1 MVCTFILPLLSVAL
15 VLFSLISHP
24 LADAFEE
31 SSQDLESAKTRLEV
45 EVEESRKTN
54 DRENEAREAAET
66 ARARIQRELAE
77 LREKYDEEVIIRTNL
92 ERYEYSSYSCL
103 SSSHTC
109 IRTRKKAE
117 ADYEDAKEQLEVE
130 SKLRAKLE
138 RDVKAQAKGGKDLQT
153 AKAEADKLKARVTS
167 LEKMEADYKRYV
179 PHHLSFSL
187 SLLYLVLC

>member
-1 MVCTFILPLLSVAL
+1 M
-15 VLFSLISHP
+15 
-24 LADAFEE
+24 
-31 SSQDLESAKTRLEV
+31 
-45 EVEESRKTN
+45 RK
-54 DRENEAREAAET
+54 
-66 ARARIQRELAE
+66 
-77 LREKYDEEVIIRTNL
+77 
-92 ERYEYSSYSCL
+92 
-103 SSSHTC
+103 SSSAPTSRGMNPPPTLAYLLLLIPHTC

-179 PHHLSFSL
+179 PLHLSFSL
-187 SLLYLVLC
+187 STLLSVVLGCKLD